1 VPSDRTLDLADGCA
15 PALAV
20 GAACRRRVRLLSSP
34 MRRPLTLLLLTLSVL
49 AWAATSAGAQTPP
62 APDERIRAG
71 VTVAGIDVGN
81 LTVPEATARLDQTLG
96 PVLAQDVV
104 VAVAGKRF
112 ALKMAGIKFRFR
124 ADSTALRALYA
135 GRAAPPAP
143 DGSLPPASATPSV
156 SYKRKPVWRFV
167 RRTAKKV
174 NVAPRNA
181 RVKITLTRMIKRP
194 GKKGRALAVEPVVKA
209 IQAAVAD
216 PAAVREIA
224 PKLAR
229 VTPKIR
235 TKELKKAYPAIITI
249 DRDHF
254 RLRLFKRL
262 KFVKGYG
269 VAVGQPGYPTPTGQ
283 FAVQSKQVNP
293 VWTAPNSP
301 WAGEMAGQSVSGGAA
316 NNPLKARWIGVA
328 GSVGIHGT
336 GEPWTIG
343 TQASHGCIRMT
354 VPDVIDLFGRI
365 SLGTP
370 VMIG

>member
-1 VPSDRTLDLADGCA
+1 VIRVPCFAM
-15 PALAV
+15 
-20 GAACRRRVRLLSSP
+20 RRAFTIMLLS
-34 MRRPLTLLLLTLSVL
+34 LSIP
-49 AWAATSAGAQTPP
+49 AWAASSAGAQTPP
-62 APDERIRAG
+62 PEERIRAG
-71 VTVAGIDVGN
+71 VTVSGVDVGN
-81 LTVPEATARLDQTLG
+81 LTVAEATATLEQSLG
-96 PVLAQDVV
+96 PVLAGDVV
-104 VAVAGKRF
+104 ISAAGKRF
-112 ALKMAGIKFRFR
+112 ALKMADIKFKFR

-167 RRTAKKV
+167 RQVAKRVRVK
-174 NVAPRNA
+174 PRDA
-181 RVKITLTRMIKRP
+181 RVKITLTRLFKRP
-194 GKKGRALAVEPVVKA
+194 GRKGRSLAVEPVVNA

-216 PAAVREIA
+216 PAAAREIA
-224 PKLAR
+224 PTLQR

-235 TKELKKAYPAIITI
+235 TKELKKAYPAVITI

-269 VAVGQPGYPTPTGQ
+269 VAVGQPAYPTPTGL

-293 VWTAPNSP
+293 TWTAPNSP
-301 WAGEMAGQSVSGGAA
+301 WAGEMAGQSVGGGAA

-343 TQASHGCIRMT
+343 TRASHGCIRMS
-354 VPDVIDLFGRI
+354 VPDVIDLFGRV

-370 VMIG
+370 VLIA

>member
-1 VPSDRTLDLADGCA
+1 VIRLPSSA
-15 PALAV
+15 
-20 GAACRRRVRLLSSP
+20 
-34 MRRPLTLLLLTLSVL
+34 MRRASLILLLTVSIA
-49 AWAATSAGAQTPP
+49 AWGASSAGAQTPP
-62 APDERIRAG
+62 APEERIRAG
-71 VTVAGIDVGN
+71 VTVSGVDVGN
-81 LTVPEATARLDQTLG
+81 LTVPEATVKLEQTLA

-104 VAVAGKRF
+104 VNVAGRRF
-112 ALKMAGIKFRFR
+112 ALKMAAIKFKFR

-167 RRTAKKV
+167 RATAKKV
-174 NVAPRNA
+174 RVAPRNA

-194 GKKGRALAVEPVVKA
+194 GKKGRAMAVEPVVTA

-216 PAAVREIA
+216 PAAARETA
-224 PKLAR
+224 PQLKQVA
-229 VTPKIR
+229 PKIR
-235 TKELKKAYPAIITI
+235 TKELKKAYPSIVTI

-269 VAVGQPGYPTPTGQ
+269 VAVGQPAYPTPTGL
-283 FAVQSKQVNP
+283 FAVQSKQVDP

-301 WAGEMAGQSVSGGAA
+301 WAGEMAGQQVSGGAA

-343 TQASHGCIRMT
+343 TRASHGCIRMT

-370 VMIG
+370 VLIR

>member
-1 VPSDRTLDLADGCA
+1 VIRLPWSAMRRV
-15 PALAV
+15 LAV
-20 GAACRRRVRLLSSP
+20 LLIGSTIAA
-34 MRRPLTLLLLTLSVL
+34 T
-49 AWAATSAGAQTPP
+49 AATSASAQAPP
-62 APDERIRAG
+62 PEERIRAG
-71 VTVAGIDVGN
+71 VTVAGVDVGN
-81 LTVPEATARLDQTLG
+81 LTVAEATVRLEQTLG

-104 VAVAGKRF
+104 VTAAGRRF
-112 ALKMAGIKFRFR
+112 RLKMAAIKFKFR

-167 RRTAKKV
+167 RATAKKV
-174 NVAPRNA
+174 RVAPRNA

-194 GKKGRALAVEPVVKA
+194 GKKGRAMAVEPVVKA

-216 PAAVREIA
+216 PAAAREIA
-224 PKLAR
+224 APLKQL
-229 VTPKIR
+229 TPKIR
-235 TKELKKAYPAIITI
+235 TKELKKAYPSIITI

-269 VAVGQPGYPTPTGQ
+269 VAVGQPAYPTPTGQ

-301 WAGEMAGQSVSGGAA
+301 WAGEMAGQSVGGGAA

-343 TQASHGCIRMT
+343 TRASHGCIRMT

-370 VMIG
+370 VLIR